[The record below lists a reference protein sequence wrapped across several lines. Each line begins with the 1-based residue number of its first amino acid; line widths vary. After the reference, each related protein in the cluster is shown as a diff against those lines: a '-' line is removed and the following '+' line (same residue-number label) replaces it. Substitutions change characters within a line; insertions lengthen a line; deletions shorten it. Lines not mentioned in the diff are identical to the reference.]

1 MNYYYMNHYTQID
14 KINFTIGWL
23 LICIFKG
30 ILCLIMDYYFSNIT
44 PVLKSCLLTCKDRT

>member
-1 MNYYYMNHYTQID
+1 MNYYYMTHYTQID

-44 PVLKSCLLTCKDRT
+44 PEMGF